1 MKTKILVGG
10 LIYLF
15 LMSCTITFPI
25 NIYTTDSLSGDVI
38 VPVKYVGGLD
48 SLKKR
53 TEGKLFITN
62 STTRFVS
69 EKEIVHFNFPTS
81 SISGVYAGD
90 EIKRHFGKTLDRWL
104 LKYPLALFIKDISEV
119 IVIEFNKK
127 EKNIVANLIFQIRVG
142 TGPMLKKTIQAK
154 HMFAATA
161 DTISAYEEFL
171 KQHPDSEFADEAR
184 SRLNILILKE
194 QWEITVTTDT
204 ISSYEEFLK
213 QHSDSEFAEKARS
226 RMDLLKRES
235 PKKHWLALK
244 NTIPAYEEF
253 LNLHPDSEFAE
264 EARSRLNLLKE
275 ESPETKALK
284 KDIRPT
290 KVKSSVPKPR
300 ITTEQ
305 PEAQAPIDKI
315 TPIFQLTYRDFIFN
329 RPGRSILRNR
339 IGEQIAHKTYLYEG
353 PGSKIL
359 ISINI
364 YTEADGRVATIY
376 CDSTGKPGLHF
387 YLCLDREGN
396 VIYIDGKPAIIER
409 DKYRPIKQL
418 SQTLGREGKDKDGR
432 KFLLTL
438 VYPMEDPDSVG
449 VKGCRFVW

>member
-1 MKTKILVGG
+1 M
-10 LIYLF
+10 
-15 LMSCTITFPI
+15 
-25 NIYTTDSLSGDVI
+25 YTTDSLSGDVI

-119 IVIEFNKK
+119 IVIEFNEK

-161 DTISAYEEFL
+161 DTIS
-171 KQHPDSEFADEAR
+171 D
-184 SRLNILILKE
+184 
-194 QWEITVTTDT
+194 
-204 ISSYEEFLK
+204 
-213 QHSDSEFAEKARS
+213 
-226 RMDLLKRES
+226 
-235 PKKHWLALK
+235 
-244 NTIPAYEEF
+244 YEEF

-300 ITTEQ
+300 ITTAQ

-418 SQTLGREGKDKDGR
+418 SRTLGRGGKDKDGR